1 MNLSNPIYKL
11 NLKKRIADPVHGLIR
26 LTEIESKILEQPIFQ
41 RLRNITQ
48 LGMAKYVYPGATHS
62 RFSHSL
68 GVVHNVNLMY
78 NAAYTNCIRKH
89 DILGDVD
96 SEWIFSDD
104 LLQITRI
111 AALCHDIGHFPFSHN
126 LEPSFDWLETK
137 GITSQTFRHE
147 EMSVKIVEQLLEP
160 IIGENTKEIIS
171 LISGNLEP
179 KFLFPGMIISS
190 AIDADRM
197 DYLVRDS
204 LNSGVDH
211 GRFDKERLLD
221 SIYPYH
227 LKIKGVEV
235 DSLAFAS
242 KGIEA
247 VEQFLLARHRMHQT
261 IYFNPSVVGFEAG
274 LKRAYYR
281 ISTENPPWKL
291 PTEYMED
298 VNAFIDFDESLLFLQ
313 LKQAMIENKSW
324 LMDPIINRK
333 PLSKVGPYYYTV
345 QLEAGNNADEDSPD
359 NKMELFNELRDL
371 ENPADD
377 WYQSDHWMY
386 VENKSQTLIK
396 SISKLINQGYNEFN
410 TMKEM
415 KNGILLIDGNGKIID
430 PTDISFGHT
439 FLPYIA
445 GREYNRLLLFT
456 EKNNS
461 DKLNKLLTP
470 INDRL
475 EKNQISLV

>member
-1 MNLSNPIYKL
+1 
-11 NLKKRIADPVHGLIR
+11 
-26 LTEIESKILEQPIFQ
+26 
-41 RLRNITQ
+41 
-48 LGMAKYVYPGATHS
+48 MAKYVYPGATHN

-68 GVVHNVNLMY
+68 GVIHNVNLMY
-78 NAAYTNCIRKH
+78 NAAYTNWMRKK
-89 DILGDVD
+89 DILGDID
-96 SEWIFSDD
+96 CGWIFDD
-104 LLQITRI
+104 ELLQITRI
-111 AALCHDIGHFPFSHN
+111 AGMCHDIGHFPFSHN
-126 LEPSFDWLETK
+126 LESAFDWMETK

-147 EMSVKIVEQLLEP
+147 DMSVKIVEELLEP
-160 IIGENTKEIIS
+160 IIGEYTKDVVS

-204 LNSGVDH
+204 LQTGVDH

-221 SIYPYH
+221 SIFPYH
-227 LKIKGVEV
+227 FKIKGIEV

-242 KGIEA
+242 KGVEA

-261 IYFNPSVVGFEAG
+261 TYFNPSVVGFEAG
-274 LKRAYYR
+274 LRRAYYR
-281 ISTENPPWKL
+281 ISTDNPPWKL
-291 PTEYMED
+291 PTEYLED
-298 VNAFIDFDESLLFLQ
+298 PISFVDFDEPLLFLQ
-313 LKQAMIENKSW
+313 IKQTLKDSKSW
-324 LMDPIINRK
+324 LMDPVINRK

-345 QLEAGNNADEDSPD
+345 QDTDNTDDSSSHDEKINLFD
-359 NKMELFNELRDL
+359 ELNSL

-377 WYQSDHWMY
+377 WFQSDNWMY
-386 VENKSQTLIK
+386 VEKKSQTLIK
-396 SISKLINQGYNEFN
+396 SISKLINQSSNGFN

-415 KNGILLIDGNGKIID
+415 KNGLLLVDVDGKIID
-430 PTDISFGHT
+430 PTDVSFGHT

-456 EKNNS
+456 DKSNS
-461 DKLNKLLTP
+461 LKLDKLLKP